1 MQIPWSP
8 TLITDPPKRPANCL
22 KSTSKPSLYMKQSPL
37 SALKKITTWLFIK
50 EFRLVDLKQRPD
62 ADVKAI
68 KAFLKLL
75 STDLAGEFPT
85 PQRKTTAVT
94 LGTLLFWNSSDLV
107 HL

>member
-1 MQIPWSP
+1 
-8 TLITDPPKRPANCL
+8 
-22 KSTSKPSLYMKQSPL
+22 MKQSPL

-50 EFRLVDLKQRPD
+50 EFRLKQRPD

-85 PQRKTTAVT
+85 PQRRTTAVT
-94 LGTLLFWNSSDLV
+94 LGTLFFFGIHQILFTYDAGI
-107 HL
+107 